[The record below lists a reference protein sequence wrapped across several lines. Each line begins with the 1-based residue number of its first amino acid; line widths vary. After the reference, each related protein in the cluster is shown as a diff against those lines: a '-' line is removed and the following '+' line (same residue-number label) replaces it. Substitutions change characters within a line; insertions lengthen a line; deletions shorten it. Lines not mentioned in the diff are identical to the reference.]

1 MRINCFIENIINSS
15 GDIVLNKKNSHH
27 LKNVLRVKVEQKVT
41 LFNGRGDVFISV
53 VKIINNNE
61 IILKIISHEKIPAP
75 LFEVDLYQAMPKINR
90 WEMVLQK
97 SVELGV
103 SNIFPLKTK
112 FTQKIYDEKKYKR
125 FNQIIISAAEQSELR
140 WIPKLHK
147 MITLE
152 TAIKNTKGYDVS
164 VFGSLKPNTQTFKNI
179 DWGRIK
185 KISLFIGPEGDFSDE
200 EVELMVSNGVVPV
213 TFGSKILRTET
224 AAIFGLSIINY
235 ELNYIL

>member
-1 MRINCFIENIINSS
+1 MRINCFIENIINNS

-27 LKNVLRVKVEQKVT
+27 LKNVLRVKTGQKVT

-53 VKIINNNE
+53 VKVINNNE
-61 IILKIISHEKIPAP
+61 IILKIISHEKIPKP

-125 FNQIIISAAEQSELR
+125 FNQIITSAAEQSESR
-140 WIPKLHK
+140 WIPKLHE

-152 TAIKNTKGYDVS
+152 TAIKNAKGYDVS
-164 VFGSLKPNTQTFKNI
+164 VVGSLKSNTQTFKNI

-185 KISLFIGPEGDFSDE
+185 KISLFIGPEGDFSDD

-235 ELNYIL
+235 ELNYII